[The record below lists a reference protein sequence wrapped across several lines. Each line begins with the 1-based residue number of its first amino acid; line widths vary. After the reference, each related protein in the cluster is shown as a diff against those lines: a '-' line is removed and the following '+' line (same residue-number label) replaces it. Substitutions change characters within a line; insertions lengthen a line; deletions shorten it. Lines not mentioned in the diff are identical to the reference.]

1 MQGSD
6 ESSPRGTDEAAAST
20 RGSQDG
26 AASTRGNTLVP
37 PNVVPEPANGA
48 RYTPVRPAAE
58 AEARPLR
65 RGRGGEAKVHRLYAR
80 ASREDLPEPDR
91 AGAWSALGR
100 VFSRELRDPPSA
112 IDAFRRSLALQWDV
126 VVAEELALLLSSIG
140 DVGEAARLARSGI
153 GRIENDE
160 IRATL
165 ALRAGTWAARAGDRD
180 DALALFRDPSLQRVF
195 PAVSLEAEAAA
206 LVALAAE
213 GELPGGGDVER
224 SSRRSTTTAVE
235 AWLRAAQL
243 RETVAERASAV
254 EDLRRAV
261 EALPDHAEAVDALV
275 ARYEQD
281 GQAGWCDE
289 ILRRAGAFG
298 HSARHREWLRRR
310 AERALARGDL
320 PLALHTV
327 LEAELDGTDDEGRA
341 DVADRVFA
349 AAGLGRLVALRRERI
364 QTLATQCAV
373 AALLEDLHHEPERAI
388 FALGRA
394 LRLAPDADE
403 PRERL
408 LALAEQPHLRR
419 RALGEFGRAIEA
431 LGRAPELAETLANA
445 AETRGMPVLTAW
457 ARLRGS
463 GGNLAPERATV
474 DAARARL
481 VDAKRKMRSGGDG
494 ERAEGF
500 REYFELASE
509 FPIREPEFA
518 EALVDGATLGLLTGD
533 FVDLAL
539 ETAEVTQDRAL
550 LDALASTRA
559 LPVERVAL
567 LRAEIAFAHR
577 DPDAAVLAEEADRLL
592 ASPGSAALFHAAT
605 SFAPH
610 APDDRLRRARA
621 LLRSAEQAL
630 VDVRAVLVAQ
640 AHALAA
646 TVGSAGEFTAQL
658 ADQLLLRPPPA
669 QLPRTSDLLDAVER
683 ELSSRGPTVGTYDA
697 LANAREMAGDF
708 AGALAAAQ
716 RAATLRPGDL
726 LRAARVLDLA
736 SVNGDAERVADALD
750 WLATQPLL
758 QEALATHVATALLR
772 VSDRDARAGATLGA
786 RVVGLLSARS
796 FALRQ
801 QLLQIA
807 AKASD
812 EALAILVLE
821 AWIGLR
827 GQAARPRENT
837 EIVADRGANGFAK
850 SGVAD
855 DHGERLG
862 TLWLALAE
870 RRSRRG
876 DTLGEVLAVTRALEA
891 GASWREVDDWLAE
904 FNPAEEANLD
914 VDGRLLLLGARLH
927 CAQEG
932 GDGQLRSFLLRQRG
946 SLLWDAAGD
955 QEGAIR
961 IWLEAARLRGERGY
975 RTLAAD
981 LIAHA
986 GSELAMSRLELLGET
1001 AADSREKAAL
1011 YTESARAAAIAGLRD
1026 EAFSLAERA
1035 NATDPKLTAALEI
1048 AEMVASSGDAMSALY
1063 DSAGRAALGRFGVR
1077 AAHHRGSR
1085 FFARRGDGRL
1095 AMKHAAA
1102 AFRAVPSEHGTL
1114 PALLRAAALAV
1125 DTTPALDA
1133 LADAAEAAHDGG
1145 AKGAWLLR
1153 AARLAAKGRG
1163 TDGLALEYGLRAIH
1177 AAPQPRVVGI
1187 LARLV
1192 RKYVADHPSESEFVE
1207 GRLRKSFDALC
1218 RHAEGPDGA
1227 RVLLGFVEL
1236 DASAFRGALAWEGVL
1251 AALACDGDVD
1261 EYALLVQAARSLA
1274 RAPGAEAGFFNA
1286 LSLEGQPLSNVGTA
1300 ARRFLAAVAEERGAR
1315 DERAFLLIKVAKSE
1329 QEDDDIRVAV
1339 AAVRNGSA
1347 AASEAL
1353 RKAFP
1358 AARLEPFL
1366 TARAADVR
1374 PGVPTPVEPLAAVPA
1389 DALEKA
1395 AAPSSVDLTPA
1406 TKVSASPPAEAT
1418 VPKAEPSA
1426 LTIPGSLDDVWDDLP
1441 PPTVT
1446 ADVPAEA
1453 LVAADGASESRFE
1466 AAEMELPLLGDVAY
1480 SVREPEK
1487 SPAISEN
1494 DAPPVAEVPPVAA
1507 SVPPVPE
1514 APPAPASVPSV
1525 PDAPPEGRT
1534 EDPSLVSLAAPASL
1548 PRPAALP
1555 SQPPVRSADAWV
1567 QTAREAESAGDFG
1580 RALDA
1585 AVVAAE
1591 TSPER
1596 GDLWELVAE
1605 FSEAIGD
1612 ADTRI
1617 AARIRAV
1624 ACAGRGGRAGTSTQ
1638 TQTRRTAELDLARA
1652 YADAGKKD
1660 EARRLWT
1667 RLFEENPADPLPS
1680 GALQAQFVEEGRYD
1694 ALATH
1699 LGQRI
1704 SALAARPD
1712 RDELEVRALRMRRAA
1727 VLDEHLSAFA
1737 LAAEELLRV
1746 LDEHAR
1752 YEPALRYLADLEEK
1766 RGRFAESASLWRR
1779 ILEQEGDRPERSTRV
1794 RLAALLHRLGRG
1806 DEALALLDATLE
1818 DDAPPSVRST
1828 GLRIEILR
1836 SREAFG
1842 ELGDAL
1848 EAFAEFGDDAASV
1861 RADLLVE
1868 ASQAAAR
1875 VGNMYLALKRARR
1888 GADLCPEAPGPQLY
1902 ARGLEYRLRGI
1913 GTPDEARDTAIRLR
1927 GIRGIE
1933 DANDEALRAFLL
1945 AESLDGIEG
1954 GNAGL
1959 RALVDTKQRIGL
1971 LPLVALGLA
1980 ERYVSRWTFQE
1991 ALPCFRV
1998 ALGGDLLGLRRRGA
2012 VALSAADAAM
2022 RVGDTD
2028 SSLLFLEEAAKDADV
2043 FVSAHRK
2050 IAQLAIQQ
2058 GDLVRARAV
2067 LRAVASTAVG
2077 DEKAE
2082 ALGQLARALLSSS
2095 AEKNREEGVVV
2106 LGEALESA
2114 NPHSALAATLRQEFA
2129 DASAPQEP
2137 MTVFDVDAG
2146 TDDAEPIAAGSTDE
2160 QFGRPSSSLED
2171 SGNGEPLR
2179 FDIPLDARSSD
2190 ALRSAEP
2197 DAFPDPAS
2205 RRAGTNAVPDPASR
2219 RAGINAV
2226 PDPASRRAETNAY
2239 SARGSLTPAPPLVTL
2254 PDGSTL
2260 LRSAFSDPA
2269 FRRAETNAL
2278 PDVLTDVTT
2287 RVAVSLAG
2295 VLPDDIE
2302 SLVATA
2308 RILAAEGRLVE
2319 AVPSLEGAVR
2329 SGSAEAADLL
2339 AHFWGMRPDGKREQL
2354 KVLRSA
2360 AELAPGDLVRLAR
2373 VREAAL
2379 ADHDRTYARAVEHV
2393 LRAFDPAAGPL
2404 PPPPLSAQ
2412 IEQPGLFQLL
2422 LRHTNEPAGR
2432 AMGLAWDAASSVFL
2446 RLGPRGALDG
2456 AVRVIPGPASTL
2468 GKLLDRS
2475 AHLLEAP
2482 NVPIYGRSGETVR
2495 ASTALAVP
2503 PAGIVAGPLMDETAE
2518 LRYALGEA
2526 LASALPQNALLSAL
2540 PREQAKNVYIA
2551 ICAAFGTDGPPP
2563 RDGEVLS
2570 LVEMLWQ
2577 VVPLGTQRRLRDLLS
2592 EESRSVRGEPVPFEL
2607 VLERSR
2613 HTARR
2618 VGLFVSGD
2626 FRLAAE
2632 RVVRDLAPNEVL
2644 DASTFSGLCERI
2656 PSLADLYRLAIR
2668 PEYADARWREPTRET
2683 RRISSGGVRIT

>member
-1 MQGSD
+1 MRKKKPLIVSVGGMAASGGYYLASTGDTIFAEPGSLVGSIGVVGGKIGFGPALERWGIHSGTFPAKVGD
-6 ESSPRGTDEAAAST
+6 EKAKIRAAAESPLVAWDDATKERILQSMTAIYDLFLSRLEEGRKKPRSAIEPHAEGRIFSGREGKNRGLVDELGGLGAALTKAREAAKLPADAPAELYEEAPKLLEALGAGGDDEDDTKDDVSLAISALDDAAISKKLDALPAPFAALARGTMPLARERVILTLPAPTNRHRALKKVAKTVPRLRAVAKTVPRLRAVAKTVPRLRAVAKTVPRLRAVAKTVPRLRAVAKTVPRLRAATPSF
-20 RGSQDG
+20 
-26 AASTRGNTLVP
+26 

-65 RGRGGEAKVHRLYAR
+65 RGRGGDAKVHRLYAR

-91 AGAWSALGR
+91 AAAWSALGR

-153 GRIENDE
+153 GRIENEE

-206 LVALAAE
+206 LVALAAD
-213 GELPGGGDVER
+213 GEVPGDGDAER
-224 SSRRSTTTAVE
+224 SSRVSTSTAVD

-261 EALPDHAEAVDALV
+261 EALPDHADAVDALV

-281 GQAGWCDE
+281 GQAAWCDE

-408 LALAEQPHLRR
+408 LAFADQPHLRR
-419 RALGEFGRAIEA
+419 RASGNGCAIEA
-431 LGRAPELAETLANA
+431 LGRAPELAETLASA
-445 AETRGMPVLTAW
+445 AETRGMPVLAAW
-457 ARLRGS
+457 ARLRGD
-463 GGNLAPERATV
+463 GGNLVFERATI

-481 VDAKRKMRSGGDG
+481 ATSKQKMRSGGNS

-500 REYFELASE
+500 REYFKLAAELPVRDA
-509 FPIREPEFA
+509 EFA

-533 FVDLAL
+533 LVDLAL
-539 ETAEVTQDRAL
+539 ETAEVTQDRPL
-550 LDALASTRA
+550 VDALATTRA
-559 LPVERVAL
+559 LPADRVAL
-567 LRAEIAFAHR
+567 LRAEIAFAQR
-577 DPDAAVLAEEADRLL
+577 DPYAAALAAEADRLL
-592 ASPGSAALFHAAT
+592 TSPGSAALFHAAT

-610 APDDRLRRARA
+610 APDDRVRRARA
-621 LLRSAEQAL
+621 LLRSAELAL

-646 TVGSAGEFTAQL
+646 TVGTARELAAEL
-658 ADQLLLRPPPA
+658 ADQLLVRPPPA
-669 QLPRTSDLLDAVER
+669 QLPRTTDLLDAVER
-683 ELSSRGPTVGTYDA
+683 ELSARGPTVGTYDA
-697 LANAREMAGDF
+697 LANAREMSGDF

-726 LRAARVLDLA
+726 PRAARVLDLA

-758 QEALATHVATALLR
+758 QEALATHVATALVR

-827 GQAARPRENT
+827 GQAARPRKAT
-837 EIVADRGANGFAK
+837 DVVADRGANGFAK
-850 SGVAD
+850 SGIAD

-876 DTLGEVLAVTRALEA
+876 DTLGRGEFGRRRAPAPPRGAPPLRPRGRGWPAPLVPPPSAGLPLVGCCGRPRRGDPHLARSGPPPWRA
-891 GASWREVDDWLAE
+891 
-904 FNPAEEANLD
+904 
-914 VDGRLLLLGARLH
+914 RLPNARRRPDRPCRLGARDV
-927 CAQEG
+927 AAGATRRNG
-932 GDGQLRSFLLRQRG
+932 GRFSRKSSALYRECPRRCHRRAPRRSVLPRRTGQRHRPEADGRPRNRGNGRLKRRRDERPLRQRRSRRPR
-946 SLLWDAAGD
+946 SLRRPRSPPP
-955 QEGAIR
+955 R
-961 IWLEAARLRGERGY
+961 I
-975 RTLAAD
+975 
-981 LIAHA
+981 
-986 GSELAMSRLELLGET
+986 
-1001 AADSREKAAL
+1001 
-1011 YTESARAAAIAGLRD
+1011 
-1026 EAFSLAERA
+1026 
-1035 NATDPKLTAALEI
+1035 P
-1048 AEMVASSGDAMSALY
+1048 V
-1063 DSAGRAALGRFGVR
+1063 
-1077 AAHHRGSR
+1077 
-1085 FFARRGDGRL
+1085 FARRGDGRL

-1133 LADAAEAAHDGG
+1133 LADAAEAEHDGG

-1192 RKYVADHPSESEFVE
+1192 RKYVADHPSDSEFVE

-1261 EYALLVQAARSLA
+1261 EYALLVPAARSLA

-1315 DERAFLLIKVAKSE
+1315 DARAFLLIKVAKSE
-1329 QEDDDIRVAV
+1329 LEDDDIRLAV
-1339 AAVRNGSA
+1339 TAVRNASA

-1366 TARAADVR
+1366 TARPDARAAAL
-1374 PGVPTPVEPLAAVPA
+1374 TPVEPLPAVP
-1389 DALEKA
+1389 LPEFEKL
-1395 AAPSSVDLTPA
+1395 AAPSSLDPTPGDEGLCDA
-1406 TKVSASPPAEAT
+1406 ARGTGDPEAGTVRLDGPRLPRRRVGRSP
-1418 VPKAEPSA
+1418 
-1426 LTIPGSLDDVWDDLP
+1426 
-1441 PPTVT
+1441 
-1446 ADVPAEA
+1446 
-1453 LVAADGASESRFE
+1453 AADGHWRPPGSDPRCRGGGVARDGAPTSTVAAESRFE
-1466 AAEMELPLLGDVAY
+1466 AAEMELPLLGEVAY
-1480 SVREPEK
+1480 SVREPETT
-1487 SPAISEN
+1487 AHI
-1494 DAPPVAEVPPVAA
+1494 
-1507 SVPPVPE
+1507 PE
-1514 APPAPASVPSV
+1514 KTARPS
-1525 PDAPPEGRT
+1525 GRCKRPQERA
-1534 EDPSLVSLAAPASL
+1534 EDPSLGSFAAPASL

-1555 SQPPVRSADAWV
+1555 SQPPVRNADEWV
-1567 QTAREAESAGDFG
+1567 QTARDAENAGDLG

-1612 ADTRI
+1612 SDTRI

-1624 ACAGRGGRAGTSTQ
+1624 ACAGRGGRAGTSAQ
-1638 TQTRRTAELDLARA
+1638 TQTRRDAELELARA
-1652 YADAGKKD
+1652 YAENGKKD

-1667 RLFEENPADPLPS
+1667 RLFEENPTDPLPS
-1680 GALQAQFVEEGRYD
+1680 GALQAQYVDEGRYD
-1694 ALATH
+1694 ALASH

-1704 SALAARPD
+1704 TGLVARPD

-1727 VLDEHLSAFA
+1727 VLDEHLSAYA

-1746 LDEHAR
+1746 LDEHLR

-1806 DEALALLDATLE
+1806 DEALAQLDATLE

-1836 SREAFG
+1836 AREAFG

-1848 EAFAEFGDDAASV
+1848 EAYAEFGDDASSV

-2022 RVGDTD
+2022 RRPPKDRPAGDP
-2028 SSLLFLEEAAKDADV
+2028 A
-2043 FVSAHRK
+2043 R
-2050 IAQLAIQQ
+2050 
-2058 GDLVRARAV
+2058 DLVRARAV

-2114 NPHSALAATLRQEFA
+2114 NPHSALAATLRQEWA
-2129 DASAPQEP
+2129 DATTPQEP
-2137 MTVFDVDAG
+2137 MTVFEVDAG
-2146 TDDAEPIAAGSTDE
+2146 ADEAEPIAAGSTDE
-2160 QFGRPSSSLED
+2160 HFGRPSPTSED

-2179 FDIPLDARSSD
+2179 FEIPLDARSSD
-2190 ALRSAEP
+2190 ALRP
-2197 DAFPDPAS
+2197 VTDPHS
-2205 RRAGTNAVPDPASR
+2205 P
-2219 RAGINAV
+2219 
-2226 PDPASRRAETNAY
+2226 
-2239 SARGSLTPAPPLVTL
+2239 RGSLTPAPPLVTL

-2260 LRSAFSDPA
+2260 LRSALS
-2269 FRRAETNAL
+2269 NAL

-2329 SGSAEAADLL
+2329 SGSPEAADLL
-2339 AHFWGMRPDGKREQL
+2339 AQFWGGRPDGKREQL

-2360 AELAPGDLVRLAR
+2360 AELAPATCV
-2373 VREAAL
+2373 
-2379 ADHDRTYARAVEHV
+2379 
-2393 LRAFDPAAGPL
+2393 P
-2404 PPPPLSAQ
+2404 
-2412 IEQPGLFQLL
+2412 
-2422 LRHTNEPAGR
+2422 
-2432 AMGLAWDAASSVFL
+2432 
-2446 RLGPRGALDG
+2446 GPRA
-2456 AVRVIPGPASTL
+2456 
-2468 GKLLDRS
+2468 
-2475 AHLLEAP
+2475 
-2482 NVPIYGRSGETVR
+2482 
-2495 ASTALAVP
+2495 
-2503 PAGIVAGPLMDETAE
+2503 
-2518 LRYALGEA
+2518 
-2526 LASALPQNALLSAL
+2526 
-2540 PREQAKNVYIA
+2540 
-2551 ICAAFGTDGPPP
+2551 
-2563 RDGEVLS
+2563 
-2570 LVEMLWQ
+2570 
-2577 VVPLGTQRRLRDLLS
+2577 
-2592 EESRSVRGEPVPFEL
+2592 
-2607 VLERSR
+2607 
-2613 HTARR
+2613 
-2618 VGLFVSGD
+2618 
-2626 FRLAAE
+2626 
-2632 RVVRDLAPNEVL
+2632 
-2644 DASTFSGLCERI
+2644 
-2656 PSLADLYRLAIR
+2656 
-2668 PEYADARWREPTRET
+2668 
-2683 RRISSGGVRIT
+2683 